1 MFIEAVKKA
10 NDTAASTTELVD
22 QVAALAG
29 LSLELTDWAPQLA
42 SDWKVTTYLVTA
54 IIDGE
59 VTSDDEA
66 DQWLVDNMRTS
77 A

>member
-1 MFIEAVKKA
+1 MFIEAVKQA
-10 NDTAASTTELVD
+10 NDTARSTDDLVD

-42 SDWKVTTYLVTA
+42 SEWKTTTYLVDA
-54 IIDGE
+54 IVGGE

-66 DQWLVDNMRTS
+66 DQWLVANIS
-77 A
+77 